1 MIQTVTGQ
9 ISKNEI
15 SGNTL
20 IHEHISCVSNDM
32 LHAFGKRWLDKDVL
46 IEHCSKILA
55 IMRKNYGL
63 ELMVDG
69 TPLDLGRDAKVL
81 KEVSER
87 SGVKIVASSGL
98 YIYPSMVT
106 LSNTE
111 EDIAGWFLDEA
122 LNGMENTS
130 IKPGILK
137 CATDNSGISE
147 ENERRIGALGRVQAK
162 SNLPLYI
169 HTLHQEGT
177 VKKALEILM
186 DRGANPQKIIIG
198 HLDDSCDYEYI
209 KKLLDYGCY
218 VSFDRRHYTS
228 DYTETVAKT
237 LVKLCEC
244 GYSKRLLVSD
254 DCCLYSDFCRDGSK
268 WTRPEDI
275 KDTLAYV
282 FEDLKNAFIKYGGE
296 KSAYDR
302 ITSQNALCIM
312 DV

>member
-1 MIQTVTGQ
+1 MIQTVTGE

-15 SGNTL
+15 SGSTL
-20 IHEHISCVSNDM
+20 IHEHICCVSNDM

-46 IEHCSKILA
+46 IEHCSKILCD
-55 IMRKNYGL
+55 MKKSYGL
-63 ELMVDG
+63 ELLVDG

-111 EDIAGWFLDEA
+111 EDIAGWFFNEVS
-122 LNGMENTS
+122 NGMENTS

-147 ENERRIGALGRVQAK
+147 DNERRLGALGRVQAK
-162 SNLPLYI
+162 SGLPLYI

-177 VKKALEILM
+177 VQKALEILF
-186 DRGANPQKIIIG
+186 DRGANLQKIIIG

-209 KKLLDYGCY
+209 KKLLSYGCY
-218 VSFDRRHYTS
+218 VSFDRRHYTVH
-228 DYTETVAKT
+228 YTETVAKT
-237 LVKLCEC
+237 LVKLCEK
-244 GYSKRLLVSD
+244 GYSDRLLVSD
-254 DCCLYSDFCRDGSK
+254 DCCLYSDFCREGSK
-268 WTRPEDI
+268 WTRAEDI

-282 FEDLKNAFIKYGGE
+282 FEALKKSFIEHGGRE
-296 KSAYDR
+296 SSYNR
-302 ITSQNALCIM
+302 ITSQNTLSIM